1 LTNSA
6 AAARIDGRMDDPD
19 LLRLLLAAHRSL
31 ATELDQSLEERGYP
45 EARPGHVAVLRFIDR
60 RSGTRLTELA
70 ERAGM
75 TKQAMMQL
83 VDDLES
89 HGFVRRVADPDDG
102 RAKMV
107 RLTARGR
114 RFGPEA
120 RRALQAVEGRARRGL
135 GDRRYEQLRA
145 ALADLV
151 GEEEPEE

>member
-1 LTNSA
+1 
-6 AAARIDGRMDDPD
+6 MDDPD

-31 ATELDQSLEERGYP
+31 AGELGDGLVERGYP
-45 EARPGHVAVLRFIDR
+45 DARPGHAGVFRFIDA

-75 TKQAMMQL
+75 SKQAMMQV

-89 HGFVRRVADPDDG
+89 RGFVRRVRDPEDG

-107 RLTARGR
+107 RLTAKGR
-114 RFGPEA
+114 RFRPEA
-120 RRALQAVEGRARRGL
+120 RRAIQAVEGRARRGL

-145 ALADLV
+145 SLAGLI
-151 GEEEPEE
+151 GEEEEEE